1 MRNKA
6 QIAAVAFEDIE
17 RQRTGDG
24 CQRQEKQQSNK
35 KQPEPLY
42 RSPGFPRLKRQAP
55 CTRHDWNALG
65 TSAGASKVT
74 SSQASGRDSK
84 ARDKALFSP

>member
-6 QIAAVAFEDIE
+6 QITPVAREE
-17 RQRTGDG
+17 VEGQRNADG
-24 CQRQEKQQSNK
+24 RQRQEKQHSNK
-35 KQPEPLY
+35 KQREPSLPQ
-42 RSPGFPRLKRQAP
+42 PGVPAPRQTP
-55 CTRHDWNALG
+55 CTCHDWNALG